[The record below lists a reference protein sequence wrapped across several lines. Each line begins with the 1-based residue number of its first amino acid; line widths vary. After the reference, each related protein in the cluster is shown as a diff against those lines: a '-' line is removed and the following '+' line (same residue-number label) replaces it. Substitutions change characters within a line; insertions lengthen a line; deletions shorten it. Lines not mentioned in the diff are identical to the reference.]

1 MLFWRGFR
9 SSQNSKIE
17 FSLNLESHFGSTWVA
32 VHVFGLLWDAFL
44 RFVQSLGTNL
54 EVLDATWV
62 QLGCNL
68 VAWDRI
74 LRGFGLS

>member
-1 MLFWRGFR
+1 M
-9 SSQNSKIE
+9 IE
-17 FSLNLESHFGSTWVA
+17 VSLNLGSHFGSTWVA

-44 RFVQSLGTNL
+44 RFVQLLGTKL

-68 VAWDRI
+68 VALGSHFAWIWSFVDPRVFQS
-74 LRGFGLS
+74 LN